1 MVSCWACGYRRVHPK
16 AGPRPMAFTYEAM
29 RHYTS
34 RRTALLS
41 HRLWMDGLGL
51 LAIVGGAAGA
61 LYLTENPPP
70 INWTAVTD
78 VIARVQ
84 ALVAGRA

>member
-1 MVSCWACGYRRVHPK
+1 
-16 AGPRPMAFTYEAM
+16 
-29 RHYTS
+29 
-34 RRTALLS
+34 
-41 HRLWMDGLGL
+41 MDGLGL

-84 ALVAGRA
+84 ALLAGRS